1 MVSLVGETLALLKR
15 ADTLEKALS
24 TDDDQ
29 LGSSLDRLGES

>member
-15 ADTLEKALS
+15 VDTLEKVLS

-29 LGSSLDRLGES
+29 LGSLLDRLGES